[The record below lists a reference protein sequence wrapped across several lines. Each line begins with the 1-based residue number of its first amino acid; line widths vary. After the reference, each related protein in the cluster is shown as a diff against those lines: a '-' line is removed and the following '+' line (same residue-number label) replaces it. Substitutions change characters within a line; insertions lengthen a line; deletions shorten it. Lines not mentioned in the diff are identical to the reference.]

1 MTDPRP
7 NDPIELPLVQDAE
20 AIPEDENILVTL
32 RALSDESQQVQI
44 LVPMTHEAA
53 DKLAGQLTAA
63 AIQVRRR
70 MRLNQP

>member
-1 MTDPRP
+1 MTQP
-7 NDPIELPLVQDAE
+7 NEPIELPLVQDAE
-20 AIPEDENILVTL
+20 AIPEDENVLVTL
-32 RALSDESQQVQI
+32 RALSDERRRVRI
-44 LVPMTHEAA
+44 LVPMTDEAA

>member
-1 MTDPRP
+1 MTDPQL
-7 NDPIELPLVQDAE
+7 NEPIELPLIQDAE
-20 AIPEDENILVTL
+20 AIPEDESVLVTL
-32 RALSDESQQVQI
+32 RAFSDERRQVQI

-70 MRLNQP
+70 MRLRRG

>member
-1 MTDPRP
+1 MTNSQPT
-7 NDPIELPLVQDAE
+7 DPIELPLVQDAQ
-20 AIPEDENILVTL
+20 AIPEDENVLVTL
-32 RALSDESQQVQI
+32 RALSDERRQVQI

-70 MRLNQP
+70 MRLRRG